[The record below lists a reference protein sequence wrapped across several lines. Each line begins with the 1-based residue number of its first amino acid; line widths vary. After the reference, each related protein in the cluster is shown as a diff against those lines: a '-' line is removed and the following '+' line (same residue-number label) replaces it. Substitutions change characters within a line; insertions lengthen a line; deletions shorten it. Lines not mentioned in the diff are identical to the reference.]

1 MGETTYNVVFDLAD
15 AGYRTWSFA
24 AFGLVFVVFGI
35 LMLRDPNLL
44 GTKNK
49 PRFRKVFVGCWIG
62 FASLWTLGSFYS
74 TFSEYRRLR
83 NAYDRHTYQVVEGR
97 VEDFHPLPR
106 ALHGLERFSV
116 EGVTFEY
123 ANSLVTAG
131 FNNTSGHGGP
141 IREGLQ
147 VLVWYVGN
155 QTPGCVA
162 NTIIHLEVAQAE
174 PAGEE

>member
-1 MGETTYNVVFDLAD
+1 MTTYDVVFDLAD
-15 AGYRTWSFA
+15 AGYRTWWFSMP
-24 AFGLVFVVFGI
+24 GLVFVAFGVI
-35 LMLRDPNLL
+35 LLRRPSLL
-44 GTKNK
+44 PIKNK
-49 PRFRKVFVGCWIG
+49 PRLRKVFLWCWIG

-83 NAYDRHTYQVVEGR
+83 NAYDQHAYQVVEGR
-97 VEDFHPLPR
+97 VEDFHPLPW

-123 ANSLVTAG
+123 ADALVTAG

-155 QTPGCVA
+155 ETPGCVG
-162 NTIIHLEVAQAE
+162 NTIIHLELAE
-174 PAGEE
+174 VEPVGEE